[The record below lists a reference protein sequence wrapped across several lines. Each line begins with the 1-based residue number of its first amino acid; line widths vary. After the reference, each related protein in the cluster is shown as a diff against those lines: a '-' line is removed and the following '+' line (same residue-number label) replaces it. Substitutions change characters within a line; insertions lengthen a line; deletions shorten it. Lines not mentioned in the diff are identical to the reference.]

1 MRVGPEKHALSVNHY
16 FFTTYI
22 MLASELPKLLTEPTK
37 IFLENQNFVIFEE
50 VVDNFDMIQ

>member
-1 MRVGPEKHALSVNHY
+1 
-16 FFTTYI
+16 

-50 VVDNFDMIQ
+50 VVDNFGRFDNDIDM